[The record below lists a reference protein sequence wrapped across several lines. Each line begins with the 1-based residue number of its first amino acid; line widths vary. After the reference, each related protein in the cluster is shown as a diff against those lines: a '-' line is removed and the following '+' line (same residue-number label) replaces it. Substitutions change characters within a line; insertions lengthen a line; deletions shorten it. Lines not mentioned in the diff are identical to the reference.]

1 MTNFEINNIY
11 TVTEKLSEKDQFS
24 DSVLWC
30 LFKLRKDL
38 REHVDFYNERLK
50 SIQDKYVSYADE
62 NGQIHGEVM
71 DKYVNDVK
79 ELGLMDKDIS
89 NVAKYDIS
97 IKEFKGITVHDM
109 ESLEPFINFTNEWT
123 NERKWL

>member
-38 REHVDFYNERLK
+38 REHVEFYNERLK

-71 DKYVNDVK
+71 DKYINDVK

>member
-109 ESLEPFINFTNEWT
+109 ESLEPFINFTNE
-123 NERKWL
+123 